1 MSNDETQP
9 ASGSRWE
16 QPADPSPAPPATQ
29 PVTPPAPVP
38 AYAPAPQRHSRGRLL
53 LAGGAVG
60 VALVAGAG
68 GFALGHATA
77 GDGRD
82 DPGRFGFTRNGGPMG
97 GPMGGQGGQDGGPQG
112 MFPGPGQ
119 PPGFPDGDGDS
130 DGDKDGDNDG
140 VPDGQQLPDDGSDQ
154 DAPNT

>member
-16 QPADPSPAPPATQ
+16 QPADPSPAQPATQ
-29 PVTPPAPVP
+29 PATPPANQPAAVP
-38 AYAPAPQRHSRGRLL
+38 AYAPAPQLRSRGRLL

-82 DPGRFGFTRNGGPMG
+82 DPGRFGFTRNDGPMG
-97 GPMGGQGGQDGGPQG
+97 GPMGGQDGGPQ
-112 MFPGPGQ
+112 GQ
-119 PPGFPDGDGDS
+119 PPGFPH
-130 DGDKDGDNDG
+130 
-140 VPDGQQLPDDGSDQ
+140 
-154 DAPNT
+154 APNT